1 MVRIRMQRLGRRN
14 RPFYRINAIDKRTR
28 RNGKVI
34 ENLGWYDPIAK
45 DESKQLFLNG
55 ERIKYWLSVG
65 AQPSDTVRDFLAKA
79 DLIDTV
85 AWEAQR
91 KADRN
96 RVTCKIA
103 TAKTEEALAEI
114 TGIAG
119 ESEASLG
126 DFVTAATEA
135 AAAAKTAVSK
145 ADPDAAA
152 QAMDSAKAAVVGA
165 KAADEA
171 AQAAKAAREAAE
183 AEAAAKE
190 AAAKEAAEKEA
201 AEKAAA
207 AEAEASEPA
216 SDEAKPAAEASE
228 TPAE

>member
-28 RNGKVI
+28 RDGKVI

-45 DESKQLFLNG
+45 DESKQLSLNG

-79 DLIDTV
+79 DLIDT
-85 AWEAQR
+85 AEWEAQR

-103 TAKTEEALAEI
+103 TSKTDEALAEI
-114 TGIAG
+114 NGIAG
-119 ESEASLG
+119 ASEASL
-126 DFVTAATEA
+126 DEFVTAATEA
-135 AAAAKTAVSK
+135 AAAAKSAVSK
-145 ADPDAAA
+145 ADADAAA
-152 QAMDSAKAAVVGA
+152 KAIDSAKQALAGA
-165 KAADEA
+165 KAADEK

-183 AEAAAKE
+183 AEAAAKAQAEE
-190 AAAKEAAEKEA
+190 AA
-201 AEKAAA
+201 KAAA
-207 AEAEASEPA
+207 EEAAKAEAPAEDEPA
-216 SDEAKPAAEASE
+216 ADAAE
-228 TPAE
+228 